1 MQLGTKAAQRHSMYR
16 EYQYIAQGGI
26 ILSAI
31 NNEIHEHSV
40 EAAHQCRCH
49 ERMELARAYVP
60 MQGFGK
66 ISRPEIGLRHGT
78 IFPELL
84 RPYHAKQAR

>member
-1 MQLGTKAAQRHSMYR
+1 MSTNNDIKA
-16 EYQYIAQGGI
+16 
-26 ILSAI
+26 
-31 NNEIHEHSV
+31 HSV

-66 ISRPEIGLRHGT
+66 MFRPEEGLRHGT
-78 IFPELL
+78 IFPDLL
-84 RPYHAKQAR
+84 RPYHTKHAR